1 MLSGI
6 RKKMLRVVFGTMVG
20 LVLLAATIPASAV
33 TTCRWLD
40 NNRVLFC
47 ESSGSSAGTFVA
59 FYDTAVGYWVYI

>member
-6 RKKMLRVVFGTMVG
+6 RKKLLRVAFGTFLSLM
-20 LVLLAATIPASAV
+20 LLAVTSPAYAI
-33 TTCRWLD
+33 TTCQWVD

-47 ESSGSSAGTFVA
+47 ESHGSSAGSFVA